1 VALVLAL
8 RAPPTEVSAALVAR
22 VWRRDDIVVL
32 CRVCE
37 AALVSPV
44 HGVVRVG
51 RAPEHAD
58 DIFGLALAVGD
69 LARLGVLA
77 HLEAAADPTAGADAA
92 GPAEASACVVQY
104 TLANQC
110 HACLVGR
117 PFFGERP
124 DGRINVPS
132 TSVCAISQPTLP
144 LQSVLSVSCMYL

>member
-8 RAPPTEVSAALVAR
+8 RAPPTEVGAALVAR

-44 HGVVRVG
+44 HGIVRVG

-58 DIFGLALAVGD
+58 DILGLALAVGD

-92 GPAEASACVVQY
+92 GPAEAPACVV
-104 TLANQC
+104 
-110 HACLVGR
+110 HVS
-117 PFFGERP
+117 E
-124 DGRINVPS
+124 
-132 TSVCAISQPTLP
+132 
-144 LQSVLSVSCMYL
+144 SVSCTPRGPAILWREAG